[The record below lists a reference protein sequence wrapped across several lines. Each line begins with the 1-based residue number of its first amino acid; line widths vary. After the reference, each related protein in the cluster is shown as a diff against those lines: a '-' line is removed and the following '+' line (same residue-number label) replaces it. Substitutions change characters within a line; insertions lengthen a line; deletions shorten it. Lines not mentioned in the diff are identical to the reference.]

1 MCCACTV
8 DQGTI
13 WGVIL
18 STVNVSRQKTSGDV
32 KAPRLRLPAWW
43 WVGLLLIVAVIAV
56 TFVPG
61 VLESLRHPEA
71 EIHKPGM
78 MDFFPEAL
86 IWEGT
91 NFQVNRLVLARFFAA
106 GVLCLI
112 LIVVALRVKKVP
124 SRGQAVIEV
133 IAEYVRKNIGI
144 ELLGNAKG
152 RQYSTVLATVFFGVL
167 AMNLTGIIPGINI
180 AASSVMSVPLVFAI
194 FAYITFIVA
203 GIRERGWRFF
213 TDQLFLKGV
222 PWPLYILLTPI
233 EFFSTFIV
241 RPATL
246 AIRLLANMI
255 AGHMLL
261 AITYFGTQSM
271 LVAAAAMKPIA
282 LLTFA
287 GGIVLTLFELFVAV
301 LQTYVFTMLTAVY
314 IKLSVETH

>member
-1 MCCACTV
+1 MFTAARS
-8 DQGTI
+8 
-13 WGVIL
+13 WGVAL
-18 STVNVSRQKTSGDV
+18 STINVSEPKNSV
-32 KAPRLRLPAWW
+32 KEGATRRHLPAWW
-43 WVGLLLIVAVIAV
+43 WIGLVLIIATLAV

-61 VLESLRHPEA
+61 ILDALRDPSA

-78 MDFFPEAL
+78 NDFFPEAL
-86 IWEGT
+86 IWEGSG
-91 NFQVNRLVLARFFAA
+91 FQVNRLVIARFIAA

-112 LIVVALRVKKVP
+112 LIIVALRVKKIP
-124 SRGQAVIEV
+124 SRGQSVIEV
-133 IAEYVRKNIGI
+133 VAEYVRKNIGI

-152 RQYSTVLATVFFGVL
+152 RQYSTILATVFFGVL
-167 AMNLTGIIPGINI
+167 AMNLTGVIPGINI
-180 AASSVMSVPLVFAI
+180 AASSVMSVPLVFAV

-213 TDQLFLKGV
+213 TDQLFPKGV

-233 EFFSTFIV
+233 ELFSTFIV

-271 LVAAAAMKPIA
+271 ILAAAAMKPIA
-282 LLTFA
+282 ILTFA

-301 LQTYVFTMLTAVY
+301 LQAYVFTMLTAVY